1 MMIKKIK
8 FDYEPKT
15 KPFSHQTEAIDY
27 VKRNNIVALFD
38 EQGLGKTK
46 ILIDALSWNIRN
58 KDIDKALIICKKHL
72 IKTWYNE
79 ILKHSHLFPVIITG
93 TKNFRGKSFLAIG
106 QFYIVNYEVIIQDLD
121 LIKLILK
128 NRKFAIVLDEAQ
140 KIKNPLSKTAKAIFS
155 IKGLG
160 VKRVIMTGTP
170 DANRPDDIWAQYYF
184 LDNGKLFGTNFN
196 TFKEKYNLKLK
207 GIKSLEIYEDTL
219 SKIREK
225 INRNSIRR
233 TKDILELP
241 EKIYRDV
248 RIELSDRQREIY
260 NTAKDKLYYEIKN
273 ENGGKLIKNIDN
285 YLVKLLRLVQIAS
298 NPQLIIDDYNEIPS
312 KFICLDKLI
321 DEIIK
326 RGEKVI
332 IWSSFRR
339 NIRLLRNRYK
349 RYGSLMIFGDITIK
363 DRDSAVEKFM
373 NDEEFKILV
382 ANPSAAKE
390 GLTLTSANN
399 AIYLDR
405 NFKMDDYLQSQDRI
419 HRIGQEKKCSV
430 IKIIANDTIDEYIDE
445 ILEKKEIIAKYIVG
459 DTSKMISTSDYLS
472 KKRLIE
478 ILGGNNE

>member
-1 MMIKKIK
+1 MIKKIK

-15 KPFSHQTEAIDY
+15 KPFSHQIEAINY
-27 VKRNNIVALFD
+27 IKRNNIVALFD

-58 KDIDKALIICKKHL
+58 KDIDKALIVCKKHL

-79 ILKHSHLFPVIITG
+79 IIKHSHLFPVIITG

-106 QFYIVNYEVIIQDLD
+106 QFYIVNYEIITQDLD

-140 KIKNPLSKTAKAIFS
+140 RIKNPLSKTSKAIFS
-155 IKGLG
+155 IKDLG

-273 ENGGKLIKNIDN
+273 ENEGKLIKNIDN

-298 NPQLIIDDYNEIPS
+298 NPQLIIDNYNEIPS

-339 NIRLLRNRYK
+339 NIRLLKNRYK

-459 DTSKMISTSDYLS
+459 DTSKIISTSDYLS

>member
-1 MMIKKIK
+1 MIKKIK
-8 FDYEPKT
+8 FDYTPKT
-15 KPFSHQTEAIDY
+15 KPFSHQIEAINY
-27 VKRNNIVALFD
+27 IKRNNIVALFD

-58 KDIDKALIICKKHL
+58 KDIDRALVVCKKHL

-79 ILKHSHLFPVIITG
+79 IIKHSHLFPVIITG
-93 TKNFRGKSFLAIG
+93 TKNFRSRSFLTIG

-128 NRKFAIVLDEAQ
+128 NRKFALVLDESQ
-140 KIKNPLSKTAKAIFS
+140 TIKNPLSKTTKAIFS
-155 IKGLG
+155 IKDLG

-170 DANRPDDIWAQYYF
+170 DANKPDDIWAQYYF
-184 LDNGKLFGTNFN
+184 LDNGELFGKDFN
-196 TFKEKYNLKLK
+196 SFKKKYNLRLK
-207 GIKSLEIYEDTL
+207 GVRSLEIYEDTL
-219 SKIREK
+219 SEIRKKIDS
-225 INRNSIRR
+225 NSIRR

-241 EKIYRDV
+241 EKIYRNV
-248 RIELSDRQREIY
+248 RVELSGEQREIY
-260 NTAKDKLYYEIKN
+260 DAVKDKLCYEIKN
-273 ENGGKLIKNIDN
+273 ENNEKIIKNIDN
-285 YLVKLLRLVQIAS
+285 YLVKLLRLVQVAS
-298 NPQLIIDDYNEIPS
+298 NPQLIIDDYNEVPS
-312 KFICLDKLI
+312 KFICLDKII
-321 DEIIK
+321 DRIMK

-339 NIRLLRNRYK
+339 NIRLLRSRYK
-349 RYGSLMIFGDITIK
+349 KYGSLMIFGDITIEN
-363 DRDSAVEKFM
+363 RDIAVEEFM
-373 NDEEFKILV
+373 NDEKFKILV

-419 HRIGQEKKCSV
+419 HRIGQERKCNI
-430 IKIIANDTIDEYIDE
+430 IKIIASDTIDEYVDE

-459 DTSKMISTSDYLS
+459 DTSKVISTSDYLS
-472 KKRLIE
+472 KERLIE